1 MLTTSLYAQ
10 EILVESLKEIPLY
23 ELSGTEIQ
31 KDANGITCALLN
43 VYFNEENVQFEGSY
57 VVGSTTVG
65 HSYQVYLAEGASKMV
80 IKHDDYLPMSIVFAD
95 FGVKKMESN
104 KAYEIKIIGDKTSTL
119 AKEFASEGV
128 EEKANSGD
136 AEAQC
141 RLGKMYYMGL
151 NTEQDYEKAISWFTK
166 SEKQGNIDAAYSLG
180 LCYYN
185 GQGVEQHYDIAIEY
199 FKKAAENGHAMAQF
213 KYACCLHNGFGAK
226 GKDIDEAIIWYEK
239 AASQGV
245 LGAKNNVAV
254 IYLFN
259 DPTGYLD
266 GKSDVNRVGFPQ
278 YYEKAIK
285 YLFECE
291 EANHP
296 EAYTNLSNFYAF
308 GVGVEKDVEKAVEYS
323 QKAVE
328 NGCYMGYISLG
339 NCYSDGIG
347 VKKDDKKAFEYY
359 KLAAQKGITEGY
371 HNLAVCYDYGRGT
384 KQNKTE
390 SVKYYQK
397 AAEQNYALAEVNLAK
412 MYHDG
417 IGVEKDLKKAHDLFQ
432 NGAKHGDPLGY
443 VNLGMMYQTGEYVGK
458 DMNMAIEYYTKAA
471 DLGCYPGLLNLALIY
486 QTGNG
491 VPVDGLKAVEYYERG
506 SKFDK
511 SGAAENNIG
520 IIYYLGCGTVQKN
533 LKKAYEAFEKSAK
546 KNCAQGQYHLG
557 ILYINGEYVEKN
569 GKIGIDYVKKAAE
582 QDYQP
587 AVDYMKKIKQIKR
600 EMLLNSIMSDSRTT
614 PATPTH
620 IPTPN
625 LKYLNKSGKSGI
637 QIVNTSKKH

>member
-1 MLTTSLYAQ
+1 MKKMLFIVLSMLTTSLYAQ

-23 ELSGTEIQ
+23 ELSGFEIQ
-31 KDANGITCALLN
+31 KDANGTTCALLN

-65 HSYQVYLAEGASKMV
+65 HSYQVYLADGASKMV

-95 FGVKKMESN
+95 FGVNKLESN

-185 GQGVEQHYDIAIEY
+185 GQGVEQNYDIAIEY

-213 KYACCLHNGFGAK
+213 KYACCLHYGFGTK

-245 LGAKNNVAV
+245 LVAKNNVAI
-254 IYLFN
+254 IYTLY
-259 DPTGYLD
+259 DPTGYLN
-266 GKSDVNRVGFPQ
+266 GTSDVNRVGFPQ

-285 YLFECE
+285 YLLDCE
-291 EANHP
+291 DANIP
-296 EAYTNLSNFYAF
+296 ETYTNLRNCYAY
-308 GVGVEKDVEKAVEYS
+308 GVGVEKDVEKAFEYS

-328 NGCYMGYISLG
+328 NGYYGGYVSIG

-347 VKKDDKKAFEYY
+347 VKKDEKKAFEYY
-359 KLAAQKGITEGY
+359 KLAAQKGIVVGY
-371 HNLAVCYDYGRGT
+371 ECLAKCYHFGKGT
-384 KQNKTE
+384 KQNIKE
-390 SVKYYQK
+390 AVKYYQK
-397 AAEQNYALAEVNLAK
+397 AAEQNLAGAEVNLGI
-412 MYHDG
+412 MYRDG
-417 IGVEKDLKKAHDLFQ
+417 LGVEKDLKKAHDLFQ
-432 NGAKHGDPLGY
+432 NCAKHGDPLGY
-443 VNLGMMYQTGEYVGK
+443 VNLGVMYQVGEYVGK
-458 DMNMAIEYYTKAA
+458 DMNKAIEYYTKAA
-471 DLGCYPGLLNLALIY
+471 DLGCCPGLFYLAVVY

-491 VPVDGLKAVEYYERG
+491 VPVDGPKAVECYERAC
-506 SKFDK
+506 KMEK
-511 SGAAENNIG
+511 SGAAENNLG
-520 IIYYLGCGTVQKN
+520 IIYYSGCGTVQKN
-533 LKKAYEAFEKSAK
+533 LKKAYEAFEESAK
-546 KNCAQGQYHLG
+546 KNYAEGQYNLG
-557 ILYINGEYVEKN
+557 VLYINGEYVEKN
-569 GKIGIDYVKKAAE
+569 ERIGIDYVKKAAE

-587 AVDYMKKIKQIKR
+587 AVDYLKQIKQAR
-600 EMLLNSIMSDSRTT
+600 RQMLLNSMM
-614 PATPTH
+614 
-620 IPTPN
+620 N
-625 LKYLNKSGKSGI
+625 GY
-637 QIVNTSKKH
+637 